1 MSYPPPPQ
9 YPQGQQPPGQ
19 YPSPGYPPGHYGPG
33 QYSSDQYPPGQYPPN
48 QGPPQDQPVQRRGGC
63 RGCLLGCLIA
73 FLVAAALTVVAVVA
87 GAYMIR
93 QMFPTTESVQEAATC
108 TILRVVV
115 NNAES
120 VIEQADATAAEQAE
134 MRRGVQDLR
143 AEFERKCGP
152 LR

>member
-19 YPSPGYPPGHYGPG
+19 YPSPGYPPGHYGSG
-33 QYSSDQYPPGQYPPN
+33 QYSSD

-143 AEFERKCGP
+143 AEFERECGP

>member
-9 YPQGQQPPGQ
+9 YPQGPQPPGQ
-19 YPSPGYPPGHYGPG
+19 YPSPGYPPGHYGSG
-33 QYSSDQYPPGQYPPN
+33 QYSSD

-143 AEFERKCGP
+143 AKFERECGP